1 MGRNAT
7 REKVFA
13 AAIELIAESGLAA
26 TTVDQIAE
34 RAGVAKGTVFYNF
47 GSKAGLFSALLE
59 YGVDRLA
66 AALRDAASGRAPLD
80 ALEAVVGAELAFI
93 GEHES
98 FARLLIAETWR
109 SGGDWQRAARL
120 IRERA
125 IGVVA
130 DVLRD
135 AVAAGD
141 LRADLDTGTAAS
153 AVFGM
158 VLTVAL
164 DWRTLQPGRSLGDV
178 HATLMDLLRGR
189 LTGP

>member
-1 MGRNAT
+1 MARIAT
-7 REKVFA
+7 REKLFT

-34 RAGVAKGTVFYNF
+34 RAGVAKGTVYYNF
-47 GSKAGLFSALLE
+47 DSKAALFAALLE

-66 AALRDAASGRAPLD
+66 AALREAASGRPPLE
-80 ALEAVVGAELAFI
+80 ALEAVVTAELVFI

-109 SGGDWQRAARL
+109 AGGDWQHAARL

-130 DVLRD
+130 DVLRE
-135 AVAAGD
+135 AVTTGD
-141 LRADLDTGTAAS
+141 LRSDLDTDTAAS

-164 DWRTLQPGRSLGDV
+164 DWRALQPGRSLDDV
-178 HATLMDLLRGR
+178 RATLLALLRGR
-189 LTGP
+189 LTT